1 MLSNRGI
8 EAIQEKIEGI
18 QDMGPIQNLK
28 GVQRLVGCVAALSR
42 FISRLGKKATTQV
55 VCVTLVAERKSE
67 GHASK
72 V

>member
-42 FISRLGKKATTQV
+42 FISRLGKKATAQV
-55 VCVTLVAERKSE
+55 VRVTLVAERKSE
-67 GHASK
+67 GHALK